1 MLFISKQI
9 ASVFFKLVIWRRS
22 AGSLHFFLFLK
33 KWNRWLNAAF
43 SVPWYNCR
51 IRNITGKEKPQWM
64 KLQRKKEAAG
74 SRRRIPCRF
83 CRSLSASSG
92 CMPCRS
98 AWSALP
104 GSGCP
109 RWNAGWN
116 GTLFVLSYSVCWSGQ
131 MISSC
136 GTSILFQCFHD
147 AIAEF
152 HVIVVSEKQHLIA

>member
-51 IRNITGKEKPQWM
+51 IRDITGKEKPQWM

-109 RWNAGWN
+109 RWNAGWMVRFLCFL
-116 GTLFVLSYSVCWSGQ
+116 TLFADRDKWFFHAAPRFCYSVSMMLLQ
-131 MISSC
+131 NSM
-136 GTSILFQCFHD
+136 
-147 AIAEF
+147 
-152 HVIVVSEKQHLIA
+152 